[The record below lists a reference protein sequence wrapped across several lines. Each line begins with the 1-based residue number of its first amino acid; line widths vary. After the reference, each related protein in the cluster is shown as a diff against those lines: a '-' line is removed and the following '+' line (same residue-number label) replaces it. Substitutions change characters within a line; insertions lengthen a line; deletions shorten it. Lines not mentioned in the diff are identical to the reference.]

1 MSELMEAIPITIAL
15 TGNSPWEIR
24 TLFQKLDSRHWHVN
38 GPDNWLL
45 SDCSQSPVT
54 GSYTY
59 MEQTFRLVCR
69 TFDSLLSNE
78 TLQPPDVLAV
88 GCNAAFLERGLFLLA
103 RILSSCRFSERPI
116 PMVLCV
122 MDCDRAKRNGIL
134 IDFDLLE
141 DVLQIPVIPL
151 DSRISSGYDDLKA
164 AVAYVHA
171 HPPLYDCLDFSP
183 ERLADE
189 IIRWPQGTAASR
201 EYLSNST
208 HTDFVTGSIL
218 PLFFLFLLLWLTFSG
233 AGLLREP
240 VFHALSRLEHL
251 LFSMLTAVHAPVPLM
266 QFLFCGILYPILWVI
281 AVMLPPLLIFL
292 PLFSLMEDA
301 GFLSHAAFRA
311 DPFFSSWGGCGMQ
324 CSAITMGLC
333 CHTAA
338 VLECRKIASPRERM
352 AAALT
357 VPFLPCSGRMT
368 MLLSLIPFF
377 TSVGAECDLHPAV
390 NAAVCIGFLLLGAA
404 FSLGAALLLSRT
416 SLQHFPSFFALE
428 LEPCRRP
435 RIFQQVLPA
444 ALERLS
450 FLLGRAALFSI
461 PAGILIWFLSSR
473 EVGGI
478 SLLARCISLLTPIAC
493 LLGLDGTI
501 LTAFL
506 LGIPANEIILP
517 LTASIY
523 SAEACFGAVYHSAHF
538 RSIFLANGWTWK
550 TACSAILFTLFQ
562 CPCLSSLFTIHK
574 ETGSIRWTIAAAW
587 LPVLCGLGLCFL
599 TACIWRFF
607 F

>member
-1 MSELMEAIPITIAL
+1 MESIPITIAL
-15 TGNSPWEIR
+15 TGNSPREIR
-24 TLFQKLDSRHWHVN
+24 TLFQKLDSRHRHISR
-38 GPDNWLL
+38 PDSWLL

-69 TFDSLLSNE
+69 TFDSVLSAE
-78 TLQPPDVLAV
+78 TLQASDVLAI
-88 GCNAAFLERGLFLLA
+88 GCDASFLEQGLFLLA
-103 RILSSCRFSERPI
+103 RILSSPRFSERPI
-116 PMVLCV
+116 PMVLCIT
-122 MDCDRAKRNGIL
+122 DCDHAKRNGIL

-151 DSRISSGYDDLKA
+151 DSRISSGYDDIKA

-183 ERLADE
+183 ERLAYE
-189 IIRWPQGTAASR
+189 IIRWPQRTAASCKC
-201 EYLSNST
+201 LSNRI
-208 HTDFVTGSIL
+208 HTDSVIGSIL

-233 AGLLREP
+233 AGLLRDP
-240 VFHALSRLEHL
+240 VFHALSHLERL
-251 LFSMLTAVHAPVPLM
+251 LFSMLTAVHAPIPLI
-266 QFLFCGILYPILWVI
+266 QFLFRGILYPMLWVI
-281 AVMLPPLLIFL
+281 AFMLPPLLIFL
-292 PLFSLMEDA
+292 PLFSLLEDA
-301 GFLSHAAFRA
+301 GFLSHAAFYA
-311 DPFFSSWGGCGMQ
+311 DPFFSSWGSCGMQ

-352 AAALT
+352 AAVLT
-357 VPFLPCSGRMT
+357 VSFLPCSGRMT

-377 TSVGAECDLHPAV
+377 SSVDAERDLHPAV

-416 SLQHFPSFFALE
+416 SLQHFSSFFALE

-444 ALERLS
+444 ALDRLS
-450 FLLGRAALFSI
+450 FLLGRSALFSI

-473 EVGGI
+473 EVGGD
-478 SLLARCISLLTPIAC
+478 SLLAGCIRLLTPIAR

-506 LGIPANEIILP
+506 LGIPANEITLP

-523 SAEACFGAVYHSAHF
+523 SAEAPFGAVYPSAHF
-538 RSIFLANGWTWK
+538 RSIFLANGWTWQ
-550 TACSAILFTLFQ
+550 TACSVILFTLFQ
-562 CPCLSSLFTIHK
+562 CPCLPSLVTIRK

-587 LPVLCGLGLCFL
+587 LPVLCGLSLCFVNS
-599 TACIWRFF
+599 CIWRFF